1 MGCFA
6 FFFTDGRLDRKAV
19 GDALRLLLLVV
30 CSCYSLFSSGGAR
43 NLRLGMPNIKKLKQK
58 KIKVNIQYNERL
70 SYIGHNKSIIITSGS
85 LLRAGAGALAL
96 GRQGGCGLP
105 LAELPLPRWGG
116 REVGDE
122 LPDTGLGTGRG
133 TRAESR
139 GSEAHWGGHEARGT
153 GASRKQRERERFFC
167 ILGFLVGLC

>member
-1 MGCFA
+1 MDTIRIVIA
-6 FFFTDGRLDRKAV
+6 
-19 GDALRLLLLVV
+19 
-30 CSCYSLFSSGGAR
+30 SSISGGAR
-43 NLRLGMPNIKKLKQK
+43 NLRLGMPNIKKIEAK
-58 KIKVNIQYNERL
+58 KIEVNTQYNERL
-70 SYIGHNKSIIITSGS
+70 SYTGHNKSIIITSGG

-96 GRQGGCGLP
+96 GRRGGCGLP

-122 LPDTGLGTGRG
+122 LPDAGLGTGG
-133 TRAESR
+133 GPRAESR